1 MATIREIA
9 KMAKVSPAT
18 VSRVLNNDQG
28 LSVTEET
35 RQRILE
41 VVQEVGY
48 KKKDV
53 KHKKLIQVGVVDWF
67 VRQRKNDDP
76 YYHYLWMALQNE
88 FSGHGIQLISLEE
101 DTLERQETDGILV
114 IGDITEDQRKGIGDK
129 GVPVVFVDYPDYT
142 YSQDYV
148 GIHYRLGLKEA
159 LDYFLHLGH
168 REIGFIGGM
177 HESDFGDSRFK
188 AFKDFMERA
197 DLYKE
202 SYVLRGRFNAESAY
216 ALTNDLLVKESY
228 PTALFVA
235 SDTMCTGVFKALKEH
250 GLKVPEDISVIGFND
265 LPTSKFMDPPLTSV
279 SVPIHEVASSIRDA
293 LLDRMK
299 GKRKIGR
306 TILVP
311 TKLIKRE
318 SCRALEG

>member
-28 LSVTEET
+28 LSVTEDT

-41 VVQEVGY
+41 VAHEVGY
-48 KKKDV
+48 KKKGT
-53 KHKKLIQVGVVDWF
+53 KRKKLIQVGVVDWF
-67 VRQRKNDDP
+67 VRKRKNDDP

-88 FSGHGIQLISLEE
+88 FSGYGIQLISLEE
-101 DTLERQETDGILV
+101 DTLPIQEAEGILV
-114 IGDITEDQRKGIGDK
+114 IGDITEEQRISIGDK

-142 YSQDYV
+142 YMQDYV
-148 GIHYRLGLKEA
+148 GIHYRFGLWEA
-159 LDYFLHLGH
+159 LSYLIDLGH
-168 REIGFIGGM
+168 REIGFIGGL
-177 HESDFGDSRFK
+177 HESDFGDSRYK
-188 AFKDFMERA
+188 AYKDFMEHTE
-197 DLYKE
+197 LYKE
-202 SYVLRGRFNAESAY
+202 SFVLRGSFNAESAY
-216 ALTNDLLVKESY
+216 NLTNKLFENKVL

-235 SDTMCTGVFKALKEH
+235 SDTMCTGVIKSLREHELKI
-250 GLKVPEDISVIGFND
+250 PEDISIIGFND

-279 SVPIHEVASSIRDA
+279 SVPIQEVAKAIRDA
-293 LLDRMK
+293 LLDKMN
-299 GKRKIGR
+299 GKRQIGR

-318 SCRALEG
+318 SCKAIDK